1 MRPVQTFC
9 TPKEND
15 TMNRA
20 LKALLL
26 LLVLVGTYA
35 GAGIGPTLNDGNP
48 IPIRIRDKSFGPTL
62 NDGNPLPICD
72 PSLRKCG
79 KG

>member
-1 MRPVQTFC
+1 MRPVQIFC

-35 GAGIGPTLNDGNP
+35 SASVGPKLNDGAP
-48 IPIRIRDKSFGPTL
+48 PVRVKSS
-62 NDGNPLPICD
+62 GN
-72 PSLRKCG
+72 
-79 KG
+79 

>member
-20 LKALLL
+20 LKALFL

-35 GAGIGPTLNDGNP
+35 SASIGPKLNDGEP
-48 IPIRIRDKSFGPTL
+48 PIRVK
-62 NDGNPLPICD
+62 GNA
-72 PSLRKCG
+72 S
-79 KG
+79 

>member
-1 MRPVQTFC
+1 MARDPARHGNASLAFCGYFGNMPPVQICC

-20 LKALLL
+20 LKALFL

-35 GAGIGPTLNDGNP
+35 SASVGPKLNDGNP
-48 IPIRIRDKSFGPTL
+48 PPRTGSRPT
-62 NDGNPLPICD
+62 
-72 PSLRKCG
+72 
-79 KG
+79 